1 MQRNER
7 DYRLAEESAKEQR
20 EECEAVTAKLK
31 DEMQSQE
38 SELQIMKYEK
48 STLEQ
53 RIDVRQRVKLQEL
66 ETKMLPLS
74 EERD

>member
-1 MQRNER
+1 
-7 DYRLAEESAKEQR
+7 LAKESAKEQS
-20 EECEAVTAKLK
+20 EECEAVIAKLK
-31 DEMQSQE
+31 DELQSQE
-38 SELQIMKYEK
+38 SELQIMRYEK